1 MSKGKNDLYCIIEQ
15 KMSAYPS
22 GCLHEK
28 QGMQKLE
35 KRRSRKNERMKMYF
49 SNYFVICTG
58 MIYMQDVG

>member
-1 MSKGKNDLYCIIEQ
+1 MP
-15 KMSAYPS
+15 AYPS

-35 KRRSRKNERMKMYF
+35 KIRSRKNERMKMYI

>member
-35 KRRSRKNERMKMYF
+35 KRSRKNERMKMYF